1 VVTGLLPR
9 QKELVHAMLKPDA
22 LEFGLMDVII
32 RELQQ
37 EECEIV
43 ASRRLILSLSQIGAI
58 YPRFS
63 NVRAK
68 PVVFAYFTSHET
80 EHLAIIGSTGLHE
93 RLDVIKGQTG
103 SGKGIRGKYY
113 TRYTRLSESELQ
125 KWLDGTLSNAEDID
139 LEMFGRDILHVSDT
153 ESDSIAGLKTILYP
167 SQLDLIRQKGID
179 I

>member
-1 VVTGLLPR
+1 MV
-9 QKELVHAMLKPDA
+9 QEIAHAMLKPDA
-22 LEFGLMDVII
+22 LEYGLRKII
-32 RELQQ
+32 LQELLKG
-37 EECEIV
+37 ECEII
-43 ASRRLILSLSQIGAI
+43 ASRRLVLNLDQIAAI
-58 YPRFS
+58 YSHFS

-68 PVVFAYFTSHET
+68 SVVFAYFTSRET
-80 EHLAIIGSTGLHE
+80 EHLALLGSKGLHD

-113 TRYTRLSESELQ
+113 TRYTRLKESELQ
-125 KWLDGTLSNAEDID
+125 EWLDGTLSNAEDID

-153 ESDSIAGLKTILYP
+153 ESDSIAGLKTILHP